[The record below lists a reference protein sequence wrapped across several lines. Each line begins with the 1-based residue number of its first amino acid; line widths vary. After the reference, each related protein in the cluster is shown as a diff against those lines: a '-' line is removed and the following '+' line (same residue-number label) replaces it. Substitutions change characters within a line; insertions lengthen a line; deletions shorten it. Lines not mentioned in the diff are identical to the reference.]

1 MEALGPAQS
10 VASQSSEPGSDA
22 SSPTA
27 VEVVPLEVP
36 RTEQFPLT
44 SETNGVGYQIAV
56 ALPNSYVASERSY
69 PLLLLLD
76 AHYSFL
82 IARNIVDHLG
92 ERDDLPEL
100 VIAGIGYEGP
110 VDRASASYRGNR
122 TRDYT
127 PTRVPTGGYGAEY
140 QEHSGGGPSFLA
152 FLGDE
157 LIPHLESR
165 YRLTADRTLVG
176 HSYGGLF
183 AVSAL
188 LARPELFDRL
198 IAVSPSLWYDDRV
211 LFEREAQLAAGRRR
225 LDARIYLGVGA
236 REGSSRNDMVGDLER
251 MAAQLDARAYEG
263 LAVRAEVLDGETH
276 NSVFPRALSNGL
288 RFVFESR

>member
-1 MEALGPAQS
+1 M
-10 VASQSSEPGSDA
+10 
-22 SSPTA
+22 
-27 VEVVPLEVP
+27 
-36 RTEQFPLT
+36 
-44 SETNGVGYQIAV
+44 
-56 ALPNSYVASERSY
+56 
-69 PLLLLLD
+69 
-76 AHYSFL
+76 
-82 IARNIVDHLG
+82 
-92 ERDDLPEL
+92 
-100 VIAGIGYEGP
+100 
-110 VDRASASYRGNR
+110 
-122 TRDYT
+122 
-127 PTRVPTGGYGAEY
+127 
-140 QEHSGGGPSFLA
+140 
-152 FLGDE
+152 
-157 LIPHLESR
+157 
-165 YRLTADRTLVG
+165 
-176 HSYGGLF
+176 
-183 AVSAL
+183 